1 MKRIILIFAAITFTL
16 SAAEAQDDT
25 RYSQGVF
32 TETTTITRTKV
43 EKIKNEHNITENIRG
58 FKKNIELGLQF
69 GSDFSTECHCILG
82 YRFNNLLFLGGGT
95 GIIYF
100 AAASTAEDIAIPIYI
115 NSKLYLTKSILKPY
129 ISLSIG
135 TKFSNG
141 NGVQGGYYVSPS
153 IGIDKAIRDNLNWYL
168 SVCADFQN
176 QREYSSFEQPIST
189 DCFHVGL
196 RTGLTF

>member
-58 FKKNIELGLQF
+58 FKKNIELGLQY
-69 GSDFSTECHCILG
+69 GSDISTECHCILG

-141 NGVQGGYYVSPS
+141 GVQGGYYVSPS
-153 IGIDKAIRDNLNWYL
+153 IGIDRAIRDNLNWYL

-176 QREYSSFEQPIST
+176 QREYSFEQPIST
-189 DCFHVGL
+189 DRFHVGL

>member
-1 MKRIILIFAAITFTL
+1 MKRIILIFAAITFSL
-16 SAAEAQDDT
+16 SVAEAQDDT

-32 TETTTITRTKV
+32 TETTTINRTKV
-43 EKIKNEHNITENIRG
+43 EKIKNKHNITGNIRG
-58 FKKNIELGLQF
+58 FKKNIELGLQY
-69 GSDFSTECHCILG
+69 GSDISTECHCILG

-100 AAASTAEDIAIPIYI
+100 AAASTAESFAVPIYI
-115 NSKLYLTKSILKPY
+115 NSKLYLTKSKLKPY

-135 TKFSNG
+135 TKFSNE
-141 NGVQGGYYVSPS
+141 VQGGYYVSPS

-176 QREYSSFEQPIST
+176 QREYSVDGVPMST

-196 RTGLTF
+196 RAGLTF

>member
-58 FKKNIELGLQF
+58 FKKNIELGLQY
-69 GSDFSTECHCILG
+69 GSDISTECHCILG

-100 AAASTAEDIAIPIYI
+100 AAAGTAENIAIPIYI

-141 NGVQGGYYVSPS
+141 GVQGGYYVSPS
-153 IGIDKAIRDNLNWYL
+153 IGIDRAIRDNLNWYL

-176 QREYSSFEQPIST
+176 QREYSFEQPIST
-189 DCFHVGL
+189 DRFHVGL

>member
-58 FKKNIELGLQF
+58 FKKNIELGLQY
-69 GSDFSTECHCILG
+69 GSDISTECHCILG

-141 NGVQGGYYVSPS
+141 GVQGGYYVSPS
-153 IGIDKAIRDNLNWYL
+153 IGIDRAIRDNLNWYL

-176 QREYSSFEQPIST
+176 QREYSLFEQPIST
-189 DCFHVGL
+189 DRFHVGL

>member
-1 MKRIILIFAAITFTL
+1 MKRIILIFAAITFSL

-32 TETTTITRTKV
+32 TETTTINRTKV
-43 EKIKNEHNITENIRG
+43 EKIKNKHNITDNIRG
-58 FKKNIELGLQF
+58 FKKNIELGLQY
-69 GSDFSTECHCILG
+69 GSDISTECHCILG

-100 AAASTAEDIAIPIYI
+100 AAASTAESFAVPIYI
-115 NSKLYLTKSILKPY
+115 NSKLYLTKSKLKPY

-135 TKFSNG
+135 TKFS

-176 QREYSSFEQPIST
+176 QREYSVDGVPKST
-189 DCFHVGL
+189 NCFHVGL
-196 RTGLTF
+196 RTGFTF

>member
-1 MKRIILIFAAITFTL
+1 MKRIILIFAAITFSL
-16 SAAEAQDDT
+16 SVAEAQDDT

-43 EKIKNEHNITENIRG
+43 EKIKKEHNITENIRG
-58 FKKNIELGLQF
+58 FKKNIELGLQY
-69 GSDFSTECHCILG
+69 GSDLSTECHCILG

-100 AAASTAEDIAIPIYI
+100 AAASTAESFAVPIYI
-115 NSKLYLTKSILKPY
+115 NSKLYLTKSKLKPY

-135 TKFSNG
+135 TKFS

-176 QREYSSFEQPIST
+176 QREYSSFEEPIST
-189 DCFHVGL
+189 NCFHVGL

>member
-1 MKRIILIFAAITFTL
+1 MKRIILIFAAITFSL

-32 TETTTITRTKV
+32 TETTTITHTKV
-43 EKIKNEHNITENIRG
+43 EKIKNEHNITKNI
-58 FKKNIELGLQF
+58 KKSIELGLQY
-69 GSDFSTECHCILG
+69 GSDISTECHYILG
-82 YRFNNLLFLGGGT
+82 YRFNNLLYLGGGT

-100 AAASTAEDIAIPIYI
+100 PEAGTTESFDIPIYI

-141 NGVQGGYYVSPS
+141 GYYVSPS

-168 SVCADFQN
+168 SVCADFLN
-176 QREYSSFEQPIST
+176 QREYSHDGVPKII
-189 DCFHVGL
+189 DCIHVGL

>member
-1 MKRIILIFAAITFTL
+1 MKRIILIFAAITFSL
-16 SAAEAQDDT
+16 SVAEAQDDT

-69 GSDFSTECHCILG
+69 GSDLSTECHCILG

-100 AAASTAEDIAIPIYI
+100 AAAETSESFAIPIYI

-135 TKFSNG
+135 TKFSNE
-141 NGVQGGYYVSPS
+141 VQGGYYVSPS

-176 QREYSSFEQPIST
+176 QREYPHLSIST
-189 DCFHVGL
+189 NCFHVGL
-196 RTGLTF
+196 RTGFTF

>member
-58 FKKNIELGLQF
+58 FKKNIELGLQY
-69 GSDFSTECHCILG
+69 GSDISTECHCILG

-100 AAASTAEDIAIPIYI
+100 AAAGTAEDIAIPIYI

-141 NGVQGGYYVSPS
+141 GVQGGYYVSPS
-153 IGIDKAIRDNLNWYL
+153 IGIDRAIRDNLNWYL

-176 QREYSSFEQPIST
+176 QREYSFEQPIST
-189 DCFHVGL
+189 DRFHVGL

>member
-1 MKRIILIFAAITFTL
+1 MKRIILIFAAITFSL

-32 TETTTITRTKV
+32 TETTTINRTKV
-43 EKIKNEHNITENIRG
+43 EKIKNKHNITDNIRG
-58 FKKNIELGLQF
+58 FKKNIELGIQY
-69 GSDFSTECHCILG
+69 GSDISTECHCILG

-100 AAASTAEDIAIPIYI
+100 AAASTAESFAVPIYI
-115 NSKLYLTKSILKPY
+115 NSKLYLTKSKLKPY

-135 TKFSNG
+135 TKFS

-176 QREYSSFEQPIST
+176 QREYSLFEEPIST
-189 DCFHVGL
+189 NCFHVGL
-196 RTGLTF
+196 RTGFTF